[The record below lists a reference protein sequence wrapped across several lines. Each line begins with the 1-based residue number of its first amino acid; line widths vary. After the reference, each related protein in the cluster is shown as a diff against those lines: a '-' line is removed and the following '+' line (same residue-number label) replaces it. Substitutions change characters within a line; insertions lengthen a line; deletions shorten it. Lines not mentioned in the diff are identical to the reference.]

1 MKKQSIT
8 IIWMV
13 EFQQKGSPHIHSL
26 WWVKDAPNLCTIEG
40 KRTTPEFINKYI
52 TCSAPVNGEHD
63 ELRALVMRVQRHP
76 NVNKVDSDVNLI
88 S

>member
-1 MKKQSIT
+1 
-8 IIWMV
+8 MV

-26 WWVKDAPNLCTIEG
+26 SWVNDAPNLCTIEG
-40 KRTTPEFINKYI
+40 ERTTPQFINKYI
-52 TCSAPVNGEHD
+52 TCSVPVNGEHD
-63 ELRALVMRVQRHP
+63 ELRSLVMRVETHLYP